1 MKSLIVFLL
10 KTNFDLP
17 YKHMQRILP
26 YKENKG
32 LLYVKTVVF
41 ALTTTICS
49 VFLEFLTQNVRFLSL
64 LNLLSVSL
72 TTLIRKNPN
81 QRTID
86 LSKAA
91 LKYHTEPQKNS
102 QWDHESVRIFSK
114 PAPSYCKFTPNE

>member
-17 YKHMQRILP
+17 HKHMQRILP

-49 VFLEFLTQNVRFLSL
+49 VFLKFLTQNVRFLSP
-64 LNLLSVSL
+64 LNLLSAPP
-72 TTLIRKNPN
+72 TPLIRKNPN

-91 LKYHTEPQKNS
+91 LKYRSKPQKTANGITNPCGSFLNLLQATANS
-102 QWDHESVRIFSK
+102 L
-114 PAPSYCKFTPNE
+114 